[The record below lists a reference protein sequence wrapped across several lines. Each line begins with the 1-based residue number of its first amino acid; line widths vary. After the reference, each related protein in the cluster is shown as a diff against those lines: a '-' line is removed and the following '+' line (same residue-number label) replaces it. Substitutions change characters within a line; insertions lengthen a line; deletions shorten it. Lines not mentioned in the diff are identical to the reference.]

1 MVGILEEVRFFIDY
15 FSDKSVYNGNLKLQG
30 ASAVSG
36 ETETW
41 NDILTIGVE
50 IHEGWNYYKL
60 QDDDVFGSDYEL
72 PKYRYY
78 RLYNAQDDGC
88 DKIGEVNFIGTIGFD
103 SEEETHSCGVT
114 IEGDDFS
121 EQDLST
127 LGGASVTYEIAM
139 TPYLTNISPRYGTV
153 SGGDTVTFTGENF
166 SADPA
171 DYTILIDG
179 QECVAQSASTTEV

>member
-1 MVGILEEVRFFIDY
+1 LNFPVAEGTGSNCYIGTVFSGDASGYMVGILEEVRFFIDY
-15 FSDKSVYNGNLKLQG
+15 FSDKSIYNGNLKLQG

-78 RLYNAQDDGC
+78 RLYNA
-88 DKIGEVNFIGTIGFD
+88 
-103 SEEETHSCGVT
+103 
-114 IEGDDFS
+114 
-121 EQDLST
+121 
-127 LGGASVTYEIAM
+127 
-139 TPYLTNISPRYGTV
+139 
-153 SGGDTVTFTGENF
+153 
-166 SADPA
+166 
-171 DYTILIDG
+171 
-179 QECVAQSASTTEV
+179 